1 MADFHDLFDYIMPA
15 GFRLSKSQKKI
26 AQYITEHYDSAVFM
40 TAAKIGEAVGVSE
53 STVVRFASE
62 LGFDGFYGFKAAL
75 KDLVKNKLTSLQRME
90 IFAQKTG
97 DENVLKNVL
106 QSDIDRLRQTMD
118 TVDTKS
124 FEKAVDILLGAK
136 NVYILGARTCFSLA
150 AFLEVYLNILLD
162 NVKAVTANSSSDV
175 FEQMYRIGRDDAIVA
190 ISYPRY
196 SQRTLSGVQF
206 AFERG
211 ARVVAVTDS
220 VSSPIVKY
228 AESSL
233 IAECDI
239 GNFVDS
245 LVAPLSIIN
254 ALIAA
259 IVKRNKDKAISA
271 FESLEDIWDKHNAYR
286 NSEEK

>member
-1 MADFHDLFDYIMPA
+1 MADFHDLFDYIMPDN
-15 GFRLSKSQKKI
+15 FRMSKSQKKI
-26 AQYITEHYDSAVFM
+26 AQYITEHYDSAAFM
-40 TAAKIGEAVGVSE
+40 TAAKLGEAVGVSE

-62 LGFDGFYGFKAAL
+62 LGFDGFYGFKAAI

-90 IFAQKTG
+90 IFSQKTG

-106 QSDIDRLRQTMD
+106 QSDIDKLRQTMD
-118 TVDTKS
+118 TIDAKN
-124 FEKAVDILLGAK
+124 FEKAVDILVGAK

-162 NVKAVTANSSSDV
+162 NVKAITANSSSDV
-175 FEQMYRIGRDDAIVA
+175 FEQMYRIGKDDAIIA

-196 SQRTLSGVQF
+196 SQRTLNGVKF
-206 AFERG
+206 AYERG

-245 LVAPLSIIN
+245 LVAPLSLLN

-259 IVKRNKDKAISA
+259 IVKRNKGRAISA

-286 NSEEK
+286 NNEEK

>member
-1 MADFHDLFDYIMPA
+1 MADFHDLFDYIMPE
-15 GFRLSKSQKKI
+15 GFRMSKSQRKI
-26 AQYITEHYDSAVFM
+26 AQYITEHYDSAAFM
-40 TAAKIGEAVGVSE
+40 TAAKLGEAVGVSE

-90 IFAQKTG
+90 IFSQKTG

-106 QSDIDRLRQTMD
+106 QSDMDRLKQTMD
-118 TVDTKS
+118 TVDIKN
-124 FEKAVDILLGAK
+124 FEKAVDILVGAK

-162 NVKAVTANSSSDV
+162 NVKAITANSSSDV

-196 SQRTLSGVQF
+196 SQRTLSGVKF
-206 AFERG
+206 AYERG

-220 VSSPIVKY
+220 VSSPIVRY
-228 AESSL
+228 AESAL

-245 LVAPLSIIN
+245 LVAPLSLIN

-259 IVKRNKDKAISA
+259 IVKRNKDRAVSA

-286 NSEEK
+286 NNEEK